1 MRKGFTLIEL
11 IVVVIVIGIL
21 ATVAVP
27 QYLKA
32 TERAKGGKAQSAM
45 ALVAQGEKL
54 LRSDSAT
61 DSYINVAAGGAN
73 AALGS
78 YVELTSV
85 DADTDWTYTVTGAG
99 AAAFLVTAA
108 RRNGSHAGDT
118 LTLNQ
123 DGTRGGTGAGAVAG
137 HIGTWT
143 PEF

>member
-32 TERAKGGKAQSAM
+32 TERAKGGKAQNAI
-45 ALVAQGEKL
+45 ALIAQGEKL
-54 LRSDSAT
+54 YRAENDTYL
-61 DSYINVAAGGAN
+61 NVAAAGAN

-78 YVELTSV
+78 YVELLSV
-85 DADTDWTYTVTGAG
+85 DADTDWRYTVTGATTS
-99 AAAFLVTAA
+99 AFLVTAT
-108 RRNGSHAGDT
+108 RNGGSVAGT

-123 DGTRGGTGAGAVAG
+123 DGTRGGTGAGGVAG

-143 PEF
+143 P